1 MSDVLRW
8 SAAAGLAMF
17 ASCGND
23 SSNGRVEDAASE
35 VSPDASAASDSTSE
49 GDGIDVADVGGGADG
64 ADGGDGVDGAHGPE
78 GQVPLTTI
86 RAFRCR
92 PAAVSG
98 LVDIAEVDGLKGASI
113 AITPSDTECHYDL
126 IYRATPDA
134 SPVVLSRAAGGFLWA
149 IAGKAPSG
157 RVVVCASDIQHRA
170 DPGGVAASGELARTI
185 DSVRLSCAARADDG
199 HWGPFTTLV
208 DTDGTY
214 AAWALGL
221 EQSDARADGFRVAWV
236 RDVSFQFLSLT
247 DAGRPS
253 TDGVW
258 TTDFVAHADG
268 TLGIGASRRVS
279 DIMGGVEGSEGGA
292 WLPTASEK
300 EALGDAI
307 DFGDGA
313 CGGPAGCALPAATP

>member
-1 MSDVLRW
+1 MSDLVRR
-8 SAAAGLAMF
+8 AVVAGLAIL

-23 SSNGRVEDAASE
+23 ATSGQHTEDA
-35 VSPDASAASDSTSE
+35 VGDAVAETATGVLDAQ
-49 GDGIDVADVGGGADG
+49 DGAADG
-64 ADGGDGVDGAHGPE
+64 AADIGAADAPE
-78 GQVPLTTI
+78 REATSPETQTPFKVV

-92 PAAVSG
+92 PAAVSA
-98 LVDIAEVDGLKGASI
+98 LADIAEVDGQKGATV
-113 AITPSDTECHYDL
+113 AITPVDSECHYDL
-126 IYRATPDA
+126 VYRAAPDA
-134 SPVVLSRAAGGFLWA
+134 TPVVLSRAAGGFLWA
-149 IAGKAPSG
+149 IAGRAPSG
-157 RVVVCASDIQHRA
+157 RVVACASDIQHRA
-170 DPGGVAASGELARTI
+170 DSGGVAATGELARTI

-247 DAGRPS
+247 DVGRPS

-268 TLGIGASRRVS
+268 TLGIGASRRVGA
-279 DIMGGVEGSEGGA
+279 IMGGVEGSEGGA

-300 EALGDAI
+300 TALGDAI

-313 CGGPAGCALPAATP
+313 CGGPAGCALPGATP